1 VGLRGDRL
9 EQFFQGQ
16 QAAMHIAERDQP
28 GGGVGGGRP
37 AAKGSLGRVAQARPL
52 ETDGNRRRAR

>member
-1 VGLRGDRL
+1 
-9 EQFFQGQ
+9 
-16 QAAMHIAERDQP
+16 MHIAERDQP
-28 GGGVGGGRP
+28 GGGVGGHGGEDEVRRGGGRP